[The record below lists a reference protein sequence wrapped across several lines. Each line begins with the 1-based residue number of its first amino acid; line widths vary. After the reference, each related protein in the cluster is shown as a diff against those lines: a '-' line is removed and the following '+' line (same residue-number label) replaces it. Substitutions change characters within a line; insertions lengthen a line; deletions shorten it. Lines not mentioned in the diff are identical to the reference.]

1 MLRPGL
7 ADSSVP
13 ATLQGKVAANLNAA
27 QAGSLAA
34 QPGIISRMTPR
45 PHWAD
50 NLNYVTVG
58 RCRTMPVSTQPTE
71 CRMKSAVKTK
81 ARKTNNQAS
90 FGGSLLRN
98 DMDVEASME
107 LARHLDETGLHHV
120 YTVCTCHSI

>member
-34 QPGIISRMTPR
+34 QPGIISR
-45 PHWAD
+45 D
-50 NLNYVTVG
+50 D
-58 RCRTMPVSTQPTE
+58 
-71 CRMKSAVKTK
+71 

-90 FGGSLLRN
+90 AGASCGTTWTWRRLWSWRRGG
-98 DMDVEASME
+98 
-107 LARHLDETGLHHV
+107 TW
-120 YTVCTCHSI
+120 TKPVCTMFTLCAPVIQFSLQ